1 MSATAYR
8 LENTKPCRAIR
19 PNRRKHCERF
29 LSLEELT
36 RLGDQLAAL
45 RANEDGTLRNVGVA
59 ITLLLL
65 TGCRYREIFKRAS
78 LGLPLS
84 RRR

>member
-8 LENTKPCRAIR
+8 LENTNPCRAIR

-36 RLGDQLAAL
+36 RLGDQLTAL
-45 RANEDGTLRNVGVA
+45 RAKDETLRNGGVA
-59 ITLLLL
+59 STLLLL